1 MLKRL
6 PFVAMT
12 EGDRLAGGK
21 VEKSSLKLSNF
32 FVSGRIIYTGY
43 FSVANLKKGFVLLF
57 SAHYMREF

>member
-12 EGDRLAGGK
+12 EGDRFAGGK

-43 FSVANLKKGFVLLF
+43 FSVANLKKGFALLF
-57 SAHYMREF
+57 STHYMREF

>member
-12 EGDRLAGGK
+12 EGDRFAGGK

-32 FVSGRIIYTGY
+32 FVSGRYLY
-43 FSVANLKKGFVLLF
+43 RLF
-57 SAHYMREF
+57 FGSKS